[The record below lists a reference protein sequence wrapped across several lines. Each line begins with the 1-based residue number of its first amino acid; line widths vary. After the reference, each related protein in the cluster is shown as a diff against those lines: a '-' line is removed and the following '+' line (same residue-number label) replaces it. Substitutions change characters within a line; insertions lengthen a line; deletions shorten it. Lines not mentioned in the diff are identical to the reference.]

1 MKMTLLA
8 MVLIGTSG
16 STFATVTA
24 EQLNGL
30 AIKSAPAKQVGQS
43 VEINGE
49 QFYKQNQAPSLSRSS
64 RSLAKRTTPIIKGD
78 IVTAANGFNEYEVTG
93 EIVVEL
99 STNND
104 AKELAEQHNLLLKQ
118 AYKQYYV
125 LVDEQGRDLN
135 QLISALE
142 RSGQVKSANIDLRDT
157 SLGIQ

>member
-1 MKMTLLA
+1 MKMTVLVLA
-8 MVLIGTSG
+8 LIGAPSCA
-16 STFATVTA
+16 FATVTA

-30 AIKSAPAKQVGQS
+30 EIKSAPVQHTGQR

-49 QFYKQNQAPSLSRSS
+49 QFTKQAQARSFRRSARSLSTN
-64 RSLAKRTTPIIKGD
+64 TTPIIKGD
-78 IVTAANGFNEYEVTG
+78 IVTAENGFNEYQVTG

-99 STNND
+99 ETNND
-104 AKELAEQHNLLLKQ
+104 AHVLAKQHGLSLKQ

-135 QLISALE
+135 RLITTLE